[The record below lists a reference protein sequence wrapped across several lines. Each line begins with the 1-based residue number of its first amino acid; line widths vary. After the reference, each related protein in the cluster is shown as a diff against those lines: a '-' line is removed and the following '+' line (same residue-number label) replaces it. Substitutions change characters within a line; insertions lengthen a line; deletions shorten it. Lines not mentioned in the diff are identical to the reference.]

1 MSKIVIIGAGAMGS
15 AFALPCLDNNH
26 DINIV
31 GTHLENEFIDNLK
44 KNNNLHLGLNV
55 QIPKEIKLFKFDKF
69 DELLKSN
76 VDLIVL
82 GISSKGIEWVSDQ
95 LSRIYKDSRTPK
107 LLMLTKGLSIHNN
120 HYELLVDKLER
131 LLTERK
137 ITNVN
142 ISAVGGPC
150 LAAGLAN
157 RVHSSVVIA
166 NKDIH
171 VAKQIADMLNTNYYH
186 TSHSDDLN
194 GVEVSAAIKNI
205 FSMAVGAAKGL
216 CSQNI
221 SNEVREKN
229 YLNTASALVKQSIY
243 EMEIFVQHLKGKKE
257 TVKGLAGL
265 GDLYVSSGGG
275 RNAKMGSYIGEGL
288 TFSEAK
294 KTKMEKVT
302 VEGADLALE
311 IGSKVNE
318 DFSRR
323 DLPLMLGMINAII
336 NDKKLETRTF
346 DLSTGDFVM
355 FPSSLFHRTT
365 PFSSSKKRV
374 CFAFDLAPDEL
385 IS

>member
-31 GTHLENEFIDNLK
+31 GTHLENEFIDNLVVN
-44 KNNNLHLGLNV
+44 KNIHPGLNTK
-55 QIPKEIKLFKFDKF
+55 IPEGIKIFKFEKF
-69 DELLKSN
+69 ENILKSN

-95 LSRIYKDSRTPK
+95 LSKVYKNSKIPN
-107 LLMLTKGLSIHNN
+107 LLMLTKGLSIYEND
-120 HYELLVDKLER
+120 YELLVDKLER
-131 LLTERK
+131 LLLARGLSE
-137 ITNVN
+137 VN

-157 RVHSSVVIA
+157 RIHSSVVIA
-166 NKDIH
+166 NKDIDT
-171 VAKQIADMLNTNYYH
+171 AKKIADMLNTSYYH

-216 CSQNI
+216 CSKNVT
-221 SNEVREKN
+221 NEVREKN
-229 YLNTASALVKQSIY
+229 YLNTASALIKQSIH
-243 EMEIFVQHLKGKKE
+243 EMEIFVEHLEGKKE

-288 TFSEAK
+288 TFSKAK
-294 KTKMEKVT
+294 KDKMEKIT
-302 VEGADLALE
+302 VEGADLAVE
-311 IGSKVNE
+311 IAQKVKQ
-318 DFSRR
+318 DFSEKK
-323 DLPLMLGMINAII
+323 LPLMIGMINAIVE
-336 NDKKLETRTF
+336 DKKLELDWDSFR
-346 DLSTGDFVM
+346 
-355 FPSSLFHRTT
+355 
-365 PFSSSKKRV
+365 
-374 CFAFDLAPDEL
+374 
-385 IS
+385 

>member
-31 GTHLENEFIDNLK
+31 GTHLENEFIDSLK
-44 KNNNLHLGLNV
+44 ENNNLHPGLNTEV
-55 QIPKEIKLFKFDKF
+55 PQQINIFKFQKF
-69 DELLKSN
+69 DELLRSN

-95 LSRIYKDSRTPK
+95 LSRIYKNNKIPK
-107 LLMLTKGLSIHNN
+107 ILMLTKGLSIHNN
-120 HYELLVDKLER
+120 QYELLVDKLER
-131 LLTERK
+131 LLSDRG
-137 ITNVN
+137 ISNID
-142 ISAVGGPC
+142 ISALGGPC

-166 NKDIH
+166 NKNLKT
-171 VAKQIADMLNTNYYH
+171 AKKIADMLNTNYYH

-194 GVEVSAAIKNI
+194 GVEVAAAIKNI

-216 CSQNI
+216 CSDNI

-229 YLNTASALVKQSIY
+229 YLNTASALIKQSIH
-243 EMEIFVQHLKGKKE
+243 EMEIFVEHLKGKKE

-275 RNAKMGSYIGEGL
+275 RNAKMGHYIGQGFI
-288 TFSEAK
+288 FSEVK

-302 VEGADLALE
+302 VEGADLAKE
-311 IGSKVNE
+311 IANKVNK
-318 DFSRR
+318 DF
-323 DLPLMLGMINAII
+323 DKKKLPLMLAMINAIVD
-336 NDKKLETRTF
+336 DKKLELDWESFR
-346 DLSTGDFVM
+346 
-355 FPSSLFHRTT
+355 
-365 PFSSSKKRV
+365 
-374 CFAFDLAPDEL
+374 
-385 IS
+385 

>member
-1 MSKIVIIGAGAMGS
+1 MAKIVIIGAGAMGS

-26 DINIV
+26 DISIL
-31 GTHLENEFIDNLK
+31 GTHLENDFIEQLKNNDNL
-44 KNNNLHLGLNV
+44 HPGLNT
-55 QIPKEIKLFKFDKF
+55 QIPQEIKIFKFEKF
-69 DELLKSN
+69 EELLNSD

-95 LSRIYKDSRTPK
+95 LSKLYKDTTIPK
-107 LLMLTKGLSIHNN
+107 LLMLTKGLSIYNN
-120 HYELLVDKLER
+120 QYELLVDKLER
-131 LLTERK
+131 LLADRGIK
-137 ITNVN
+137 KVD

-166 NKDIH
+166 NKDIQT
-171 VAKQIADMLNTNYYH
+171 AKNIADLLNTNYYH

-229 YLNTASALVKQSIY
+229 YLNTASVLIKQSIH
-243 EMEIFVQHLKGKKE
+243 EMEIFVEHLQGKKE

-288 TFSEAK
+288 TFSEVK
-294 KTKMEKVT
+294 KTKMEKIT
-302 VEGADLALE
+302 VEGADLAKE
-311 IGSKVNE
+311 IAKKVNE
-318 DFSRR
+318 DF
-323 DLPLMLGMINAII
+323 DKKKLPLMLGMINAIVE
-336 NDKKLETRTF
+336 DKKLVLNWE
-346 DLSTGDFVM
+346 
-355 FPSSLFHRTT
+355 LFR
-365 PFSSSKKRV
+365 
-374 CFAFDLAPDEL
+374 
-385 IS
+385 

>member
-26 DINIV
+26 DINLV
-31 GTHLENEFIDNLK
+31 GTHLENDFIDQLK
-44 KNNNLHLGLNV
+44 KNNNLHPGLQV
-55 QIPKEIKLFKFDKF
+55 KIPNEIKIFKFEKF
-69 DELLKSN
+69 DELLNSN

-95 LSRIYKDSRTPK
+95 ISRLYKGKKVPK
-107 LLMLTKGLSIHNN
+107 LLMLTKGLSIHNKN
-120 HYELLVDKLER
+120 YELLVDKLER
-131 LLTERK
+131 LLISK
-137 ITNVN
+137 GINKAD

-166 NKDIH
+166 NKEINT
-171 VAKQIADMLNTNYYH
+171 AKKIADMLNTSYYH
-186 TSHSDDLN
+186 TSYSDDLN

-216 CSQNI
+216 CSKNI
-221 SNEVREKN
+221 SSEVREKN
-229 YLNTASALVKQSIY
+229 YLNTASALIKQSIH
-243 EMEIFVQHLKGKKE
+243 EMEIFVEHLNGKKE

-302 VEGADLALE
+302 VEGADLAKE
-311 IGSKVNE
+311 IAKKVNE
-318 DFSRR
+318 DF
-323 DLPLMLGMINAII
+323 DQKKLPLMLGMINAIVD
-336 NDKKLETRTF
+336 DKKLEL
-346 DLSTGDFVM
+346 DWD
-355 FPSSLFHRTT
+355 
-365 PFSSSKKRV
+365 
-374 CFAFDLAPDEL
+374 AFR
-385 IS
+385 

>member
-26 DINIV
+26 DTNVV
-31 GTHLENEFIDNLK
+31 GTHLENEFINNLK
-44 KNNNLHLGLNV
+44 NNNNLHSGLNTK
-55 QIPKEIKLFKFDKF
+55 IPKEIKIFKFEQF
-69 DELLKSN
+69 DNLLKSK

-82 GISSKGIEWVSDQ
+82 GISSKGIEWVADQ
-95 LSRIYKDSRTPK
+95 LIRLFKNKELPK
-107 LLMLTKGLSIHNN
+107 ILMLTKGLSIYKNQ
-120 HYELLVDKLER
+120 YELLVDKLER
-131 LLTERK
+131 LLREK
-137 ITNVN
+137 GISKVD

-166 NKDIH
+166 NKDIKT
-171 VAKQIADMLNTNYYH
+171 AKKIADMLNTNYYH
-186 TSHSDDLN
+186 TSYSDDLN

-229 YLNTASALVKQSIY
+229 YLNTASALIKQSIY
-243 EMEIFVQHLKGKKE
+243 EMEIFVEHLKGKKE

-302 VEGADLALE
+302 VEGAELAKE
-311 IGSKVNE
+311 IAIKVKE
-318 DFSRR
+318 DF
-323 DLPLMLGMINAII
+323 DEKKLPLMLGMINAIVD
-336 NDKKLETRTF
+336 DKKLE
-346 DLSTGDFVM
+346 LNWE
-355 FPSSLFHRTT
+355 LFR
-365 PFSSSKKRV
+365 
-374 CFAFDLAPDEL
+374 
-385 IS
+385 